1 MAFSIMQDIITDFIF
16 TKELFIHSTRCN
28 PGILYKFWEKL
39 KSIEKITDDYNYI
52 LNHNLWEKLRGNIK
66 EN

>member
-52 LNHNLWEKLRGNIK
+52 
-66 EN
+66 